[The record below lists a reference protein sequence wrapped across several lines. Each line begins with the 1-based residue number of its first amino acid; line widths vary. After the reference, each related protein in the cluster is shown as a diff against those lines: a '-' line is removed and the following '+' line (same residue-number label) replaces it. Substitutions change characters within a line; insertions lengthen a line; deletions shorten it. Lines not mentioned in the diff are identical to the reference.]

1 MKISQKGPFQKGYNA
16 IVKEEVNKD
25 MGMDF
30 GVLCMDQ
37 GDVVEYNEPKE
48 VIYTL
53 TNGVITFEFEGKKET
68 ADRPDC
74 FHNDPILLHVPEN
87 TPVKITCLSDH
98 AELSIQR
105 TTNKRHFAP
114 KLYRAADCLCPSE
127 ERGKGTLG
135 EASTRI
141 VRTFFDRSTCP
152 ETNFFIGEVVNFPG
166 KWSSFPPHSHV
177 EPEIYFYKFLPENG
191 YGFGEF
197 GDEAYKIK
205 HNDLTGMPDE
215 KTHSQCVAPGY
226 AEYYLWVIR
235 LQDDKDIVTT
245 VVPEY
250 AWTTEPGAKY
260 FPEL

>member
-1 MKISQKGPFQKGYNA
+1 MF
-16 IVKEEVNKD
+16 
-25 MGMDF
+25 
-30 GVLCMDQ
+30 
-37 GDVVEYNEPKE
+37 
-48 VIYTL
+48 TRL
-53 TNGVITFEFEGKKET
+53 TSPSP
-68 ADRPDC
+68 RY
-74 FHNDPILLHVPEN
+74 
-87 TPVKITCLSDH
+87 
-98 AELSIQR
+98 QR
-105 TTNKRHFAP
+105 
-114 KLYRAADCLCPSE
+114 Y
-127 ERGKGTLG
+127 
-135 EASTRI
+135 
-141 VRTFFDRSTCP
+141 RSTTCRATGSP
-152 ETNFFIGEVVNFPG
+152 WAAASKAVRPSI
-166 KWSSFPPHSHV
+166 WSSFPPHSHV

-260 FPEL
+260 FPEI